1 MKTKIIY
8 NLIFVFSLVL
18 MNSNVFAINVT
29 NPTAEGDEKVSVVLM
44 EEGPSGLVTDM
55 SFNEEKEQMD
65 IVTSKTILS
74 IQLVN
79 GDDEPVFFLPVV
91 GSNELNVGVSQFEE
105 GTYYLKMLLEGENDY
120 VTAKVIKK
128 I

>member
-1 MKTKIIY
+1 MKTKITY

-18 MNSNVFAINVT
+18 MNLNVFAT
-29 NPTAEGDEKVSVVLM
+29 NPTAGGDEKVSVVLM

-65 IVTSKTILS
+65 IITSKNIMS
-74 IQLVN
+74 IQLM
-79 GDDEPVFFLPVV
+79 DENDEAVFFLPVV
-91 GSNELNVGVSQFEE
+91 GSSELNVGVSQFEE